1 LAKKRFGSVKGKIK
15 LESSLEEEVLQLYQ
29 VPGIGASY
37 TNTYGEE
44 NIQSLVEKYR
54 SLKDDSI
61 QEMLEM
67 IIRFSQSSDLATCFV
82 SVGVLHALGKNEDV
96 QKAYKWA
103 ENQEDPARIISHLDI
118 GKSVADYF
126 ILA

>member
-1 LAKKRFGSVKGKIK
+1 MK
-15 LESSLEEEVLQLYQ
+15 LETSLEEEVLHLYE

-44 NIQSLVEKYR
+44 NIQGLVQKYR
-54 SLKDDSI
+54 DLKDESMR
-61 QEMLEM
+61 EMLEM
-67 IIRFSQSSDLATCFV
+67 VIRFSQSSDLATCFV

-96 QKAYKWA
+96 QEAYRWA
-103 ENQEDPARIISHLDI
+103 ETQEDRARIISHFDI

-126 ILA
+126 TLA